1 MTVSQ
6 ETLNWLLS
14 GDPPCACWTGGERTR
29 LKHQMKEKFMANFN
43 PDHKAVLD
51 DLLLS
56 HELVRA
62 GQMFGYPAYYA
73 GKKMCICLYEDGVG
87 IKLPE
92 ASANRLLDQ
101 DVHAN
106 PFQPLGRRRM
116 REWVQI
122 DLEDSQDYR
131 AYLAVFEESI
141 RYVLSHQGMDAAAD

>member
-1 MTVSQ
+1 
-6 ETLNWLLS
+6 
-14 GDPPCACWTGGERTR
+14 
-29 LKHQMKEKFMANFN
+29 MANFN

-51 DLLLS
+51 ELLLS

-62 GQMFGYPAYYA
+62 GSMFGYPAYYA
-73 GKKMCICLYEDGVG
+73 GKKMCICLYGNGVG

-101 DVHAN
+101 DAHASS
-106 PFQPLGRRRM
+106 FQPLGRRRM

-141 RYVLSHQGMDAAAD
+141 RYLLSQQGLEAAGD